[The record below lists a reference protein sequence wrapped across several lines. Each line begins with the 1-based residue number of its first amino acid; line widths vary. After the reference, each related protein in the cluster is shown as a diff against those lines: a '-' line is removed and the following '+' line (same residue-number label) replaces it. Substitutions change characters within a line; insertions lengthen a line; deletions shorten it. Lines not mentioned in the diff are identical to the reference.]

1 MPRWSRQQDDVLW
14 EHGHEGAE
22 RCAAII
28 RHRFGVSR
36 TPDAVKRHAYRIGAP
51 MLKYEICPRCGG
63 AVAYLS
69 RDGICYACR
78 QRDNAERER
87 RKVDALKAQLRDAE
101 SPGARRKAE
110 REYDAARTQASR
122 LRRKLRLSADG
133 D

>member
-28 RHRFGVSR
+28 WDRFGISR

-51 MLKYEICPRCGG
+51 IFEHEICPRCGG
-63 AVAYLS
+63 AVRYLGA
-69 RDGICYACR
+69 DGICYACA
-78 QRDNAERER
+78 QRANAEVER
-87 RKVDALKAQLRDAE
+87 RRREAIKAEVRDAE
-101 SPGARRKAE
+101 SPGSRGPAK
-110 REYDAARTQASR
+110 REYDAERAKTSR
-122 LRRKLRLSADG
+122 LRRKLRIPTDG